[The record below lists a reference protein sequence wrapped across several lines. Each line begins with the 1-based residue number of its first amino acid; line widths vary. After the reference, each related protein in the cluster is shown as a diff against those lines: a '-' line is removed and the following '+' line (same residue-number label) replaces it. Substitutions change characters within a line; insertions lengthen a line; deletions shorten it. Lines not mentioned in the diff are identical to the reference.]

1 MGVKINT
8 KSINIYKEIVLV
20 NNKEEPI
27 GKLKS
32 AAFSPKFNKVV
43 GLAMIEKNFYK
54 IPQKFSLNL
63 NGNKISGEIC
73 NLPIL

>member
-8 KSINIYKEIVLV
+8 KSIIYKEIVL

-43 GLAMIEKNFYK
+43 GLMIENFINTPK
-54 IPQKFSLNL
+54 V
-63 NGNKISGEIC
+63 
-73 NLPIL
+73 